1 MTYRR
6 DHWSDRLVRGI
17 PADPRTLR
25 TVETEIAVRVPEDA
39 HPGAILVATR
49 IAGLIEA
56 MSIGYDPDGRDRLL
70 DEDLAD
76 LLYLLTHA
84 SRVARVIT
92 GFVDRVTLAARAR
105 GASLQQLATQLE
117 DVDTVEGVRR
127 RLASIARAE
136 ARGRTRGREAER
148 EDLALRELEDQLVA
162 ARDRGD
168 RAGVLAVADRLAA
181 AGLPALAEV
190 LRAEWAQA
198 GDPASSAPAGQG
210 GDECPECRGQG
221 GCTDGCCS
229 CPTCGLY
236 AGQ

>member
-1 MTYRR
+1 M
-6 DHWSDRLVRGI
+6 RGI
-17 PADPRTLR
+17 PMDPRTLR
-25 TVETEIAVRVPEDA
+25 TVETEIAVRVPEGA
-39 HPGAILVATR
+39 HPGAILVATH
-49 IAGLIEA
+49 IVGLVEA
-56 MSIGYDPDGRDRLL
+56 MSIGYDSDGRDRLL

-84 SRVARVIT
+84 SRVALVVQ
-92 GFVDRVTLAARAR
+92 GFVDRVTVAAREK

-117 DVDTVEGVRR
+117 DVDTPEGVRR

-190 LRAEWAQA
+190 LRAEWEQV

-210 GDECPECRGQG
+210 GDECSE
-221 GCTDGCCS
+221 
-229 CPTCGLY
+229 
-236 AGQ
+236 